1 MALTIMLLLIVIFFI
16 IYALIAIKNSREI
29 KNISDKLEIFCKRQK
44 IIEEILQKDLKDFIE
59 KFKK

>member
-16 IYALIAIKNSREI
+16 IYALIAIRNSREI

>member
-16 IYALIAIKNSREI
+16 IYALIAIRNSREI

-44 IIEEILQKDLKDFIE
+44 IIEEILQKDLKEFIE